1 MKNKLVKTLGASFAV
16 TTMGAHAGE
25 PAPVLAA
32 PPAEN
37 SGDWCDALQGLG
49 TLYKSSDNPWIQ
61 EVKLFGRFHYH
72 YGYSDISNNGNDY
85 SGQGDEIRR
94 FRTGLSVKFLN
105 GFKALGRFNIQEGGF
120 RNHEA
125 FSYGGMDELYL
136 EYDFGDTG
144 FFEDLSVGYGRYKL
158 LFGGEEYTSSKKIKT
173 IERSNLNNLF
183 APVPNRPTGLLVK
196 ASRGD
201 YDMSFGF
208 FSAASGDQDWS
219 DWAGGEFYF
228 GSIRRNLGDDSALR
242 ADLVINDASEVEDEI
257 LGYDWATSLTYDTQ
271 LGAWDVMA
279 NFTYGD
285 MGSED
290 VYGIVIMPSYMLIED
305 RLEAVFRYQW
315 ANSSGDIIPATKRN
329 VRKVA
334 GNEDPARGI
343 ASGDENHTFY
353 AGLNYFLCDHNAK
366 VMVGAEYETLD
377 GDRVDLEATTLWAA
391 FRMYF

>member
-1 MKNKLVKTLGASFAV
+1 MKNKLVKAIGAGFAV

-25 PAPVLAA
+25 PAPVLAT

-37 SGDWCDALQGLG
+37 SGDWCDTLQGLG

-61 EVKLFGRFHYH
+61 EVKLFGRFHYQ
-72 YGYSDISNNGNDY
+72 YGYSDISNNGDDY
-85 SGQGDEIRR
+85 SGDGDEIRR
-94 FRTGLSVKFLN
+94 FRAGMSVKFLN
-105 GFKALGRFNIQEGGF
+105 GFKAVGRAEFEDGGF

-125 FSYGGMDELYL
+125 FSYAGMDEAYL
-136 EYDFGDTG
+136 QYDFGDVG
-144 FFEDLSVGYGRYKL
+144 FLEDFTVGYGRYKVK
-158 LFGGEEYTSSKKIKT
+158 FGGEEYISSKKIKT

-183 APVPNRPTGLLVK
+183 VPIRPTGILMN

-219 DWAGGEFYF
+219 DWSGGEFYF
-228 GSIRRNLGDDSALR
+228 GSIGRGLGDDSAIR
-242 ADLVINDASEVEDEI
+242 ADLMINDASEDEDEI
-257 LGYDWATSLTYDTQ
+257 LGYDWAAALTYETKV
-271 LGAWDVMA
+271 GAWDLLA

-290 VYGIVIMPSYMLIED
+290 AYGIVIIPSYMLIED

-315 ANSSGDIIPATKRN
+315 ANSSGDIIPATRRN
-329 VRKVA
+329 VRNVA

-343 ASGDENHTFY
+343 ARGDENHTFY